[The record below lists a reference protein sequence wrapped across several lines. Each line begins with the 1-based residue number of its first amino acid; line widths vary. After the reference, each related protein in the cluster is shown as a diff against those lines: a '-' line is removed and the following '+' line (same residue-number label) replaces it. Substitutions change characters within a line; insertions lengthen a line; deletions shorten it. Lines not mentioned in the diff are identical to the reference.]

1 MWPKNFL
8 LSVFFLT
15 HLSISGCS
23 LLHKPVGATLI
34 SYAEIEA
41 LPFFLAET
49 DPDLLCLSGTSL
61 LPLLESFKR
70 VEVETSKIGIS
81 LFLLSGFCAEQDAHT
96 LDISELLSDK
106 NERYVDAI
114 SYASLK
120 KRTLALAAKRQYRSY
135 QNTLLAFSGNPPEK
149 CPSFSDDI
157 DTLQFLLGYL
167 QGLEALLNNGKSGS
181 MANIPLNISNDIYRA
196 MNCVENKKWWGV
208 PTAVQAALLVF
219 LPELNRNDSERI
231 DDILQESIKEG
242 WKSGVPL
249 AETVALA
256 AWEGQGK
263 HKKIETL
270 LQNHYQN
277 NIESNYDQRWL
288 AITRISNRHLDNYSD
303 HQQLSKG
310 NSLTPEQAEPF
321 LIEATPSYDLDL
333 DDL

>member
-1 MWPKNFL
+1 MWPKLFL

-34 SYAEIEA
+34 SYAESEA
-41 LPFFLAET
+41 LPFFLTET

-61 LPLLESFKR
+61 LPLLNSFEN
-70 VEVETSKIGIS
+70 VDVDTSKIGIS
-81 LFLLSGFCAEQDAHT
+81 LFLLSGFCAEQDAHA
-96 LDISELLSDK
+96 LDISELMSDK

-114 SYASLK
+114 SYAALK

-135 QNTLLAFSGNPPEK
+135 QNTLLAFSGNPAEQ
-149 CPSFSDDI
+149 CPSFANDI
-157 DTLQFLLGYL
+157 DALQFLLGYL
-167 QGLEALLNNGKSGS
+167 QGLEALLNDGKSGA

-196 MNCVENKKWWGV
+196 MNCIEDKKWWGV

-219 LPELNRNDSERI
+219 LPELNRTDSKRI
-231 DDILQESIKEG
+231 DYLLEESIKEG
-242 WKSGVPL
+242 WRSGVPL

-256 AWEGQGK
+256 AWEGQGN

-270 LQNHYQN
+270 LENHYKN
-277 NIESNYDQRWL
+277 SIESNYDQRWL

-303 HQQLSKG
+303 HLQLSNG
-310 NSLTPEQAEPF
+310 DSLTPAQAEPF
-321 LIEATPSYDLDL
+321 LIEAIPSYDLDL